1 MKRRKLVLAAMIAA
15 MAVPSLSAMAYDGD
29 ILTITADSDGDP
41 FSWDTSTDKLAA
53 MIEDKFGIDFQ
64 QSETNYYNNDFTV
77 TQLAA
82 VDGTLPDVFCA
93 DILYLRLLRACTT
106 VTTSCRSRTLL
117 TRTSTRQREKVSSF
131 VKTGWRM

>member
-82 VDGTLPDVFCA
+82 VDGTLPDVLCRYSVLHPGDHSVHPRGAGSRDSGRASGQISA
-93 DILYLRLLRACTT
+93 DQTA
-106 VTTSCRSRTLL
+106 SG
-117 TRTSTRQREKVSSF
+117 E
-131 VKTGWRM
+131 

>member
-82 VDGTLPDVFCA
+82 GCILCRYSVLHPGDHSVHPRGAGSRDSGRASGQISA
-93 DILYLRLLRACTT
+93 DQTA
-106 VTTSCRSRTLL
+106 SG
-117 TRTSTRQREKVSSF
+117 E
-131 VKTGWRM
+131 